1 MPGLGAPASA
11 RVAGQGFER
20 EDGVVVGVGVGV
32 GVVVVVGAIVVVP
45 DKDAEVAAARGTTG
59 ACASPGCSSKR
70 CAPV

>member
-20 EDGVVVGVGVGV
+20 EDGVVVGVGV
-32 GVVVVVGAIVVVP
+32 VVGAIVVMP
-45 DKDAEVAAARGTTG
+45 DKDAEVAAAGGTTG

>member
-1 MPGLGAPASA
+1 MPCLGAPASA

-20 EDGVVVGVGVGV
+20 EDGVVVGVGVG
-32 GVVVVVGAIVVVP
+32 VVVGAIVVVP